1 MERDDRNW
9 RKAYEELEERFR
21 KRMEE
26 LTALAEE
33 LRAEI
38 RQRVQAENDLLEVGH
53 ALRGIIDASPLAVI
67 ALDAEGRV
75 TLWNPAAERI
85 FGWSDGEVLGRF
97 NPIVPEEEKETFL
110 ASFRRIFEGEVLSD
124 LEERRRRRDGALLD
138 ISVSTAPL
146 RDATGTIRGTIAVI
160 ADITE
165 RKREREALRETTQ
178 TLRGIVRTSPLPV
191 FVLDLQGH
199 VKLWNPAAERVLGW
213 AEGEV
218 LGHPIPTIPEDRG
231 EEFRAF
237 VRMAAS
243 GLAFSNVEVKR
254 RRKDGTLLDALLS
267 TAPLRD
273 AAGRVIGHVVI
284 LADITERKRAE
295 EALRESGERFRS
307 LLENLPVGVSVAR
320 RGRLVFLNSEQR
332 RLFGTNALSVDIRDF
347 PGIHP
352 EDREQLLALCD
363 EARPG
368 DVWREETEIR
378 IRPEDRPE
386 NGRTVLC
393 RAAPILHNGDRAVLI
408 TMGDITRIKE
418 LERVTAVQDRM
429 AVLGQVAA
437 GIAHELRNPLSGLNL
452 YISSVERILAH
463 AESVAPDVRDQAA
476 SALDMMKSASDR
488 IAGVIRRVM
497 DFIRPVPPRL
507 TLVDLNPAIREAV
520 QLSAAMLR
528 RSGIRTEIRLDE
540 NLPRCYADIPS
551 IEQVLLN
558 LIANAAQALEAK
570 EGDRTIAVTS
580 GIENGNVVIAVA
592 DSGPGVPE
600 GHRDKVFDPF
610 FTTKAGGTGIGL
622 SLSARIVERHAGSI
636 DVGTSRLGGAEF
648 RIRIPAG
655 NKRKAPRE
663 A

>member
-528 RSGIRTEIRLDE
+528 RSGIRMEIRLDE

>member
-1 MERDDRNW
+1 MERDDRDR
-9 RKAYEELEERFR
+9 RKAYEELEVRFR

-26 LTALAEE
+26 LTALAED
-33 LRAEI
+33 LRTEI
-38 RQRVQAENDLLEVGH
+38 RQRIQAENDLLEAGH

-67 ALDAEGRV
+67 ALDSEGRV

-97 NPIVPEEEKETFL
+97 YPIVPEEEKETFL

-124 LEERRRRRDGALLD
+124 LEERRRRRDGALID

-146 RDATGTIRGTIAVI
+146 RDATGTIRGAIALI
-160 ADITE
+160 
-165 RKREREALRETTQ
+165 
-178 TLRGIVRTSPLPV
+178 
-191 FVLDLQGH
+191 
-199 VKLWNPAAERVLGW
+199 
-213 AEGEV
+213 
-218 LGHPIPTIPEDRG
+218 
-231 EEFRAF
+231 
-237 VRMAAS
+237 
-243 GLAFSNVEVKR
+243 
-254 RRKDGTLLDALLS
+254 
-267 TAPLRD
+267 
-273 AAGRVIGHVVI
+273 
-284 LADITERKRAE
+284 ADITERKRAE
-295 EALRESGERFRS
+295 EVRESEERFRS

-332 RLFGTNALSVDIRDF
+332 RLFGTTTLSVDIRDF

-352 EDREQLLALCD
+352 EDRERLLALCD
-363 EARPG
+363 ETRPG
-368 DVWREETEIR
+368 DAWREEAEIR
-378 IRPEDRPE
+378 VRPEDRPE
-386 NGRTVLC
+386 TERTVLC
-393 RAAPILHNGDRAVLI
+393 RATPVQHMGDKVVLI
-408 TMGDITRIKE
+408 SMGDITRIKE
-418 LERVTAVQDRM
+418 LERVAAVQDRM

-463 AESVAPDVRDQAA
+463 AESVAPDVREQAA
-476 SALDMMKSASDR
+476 SALDMMKSASAR

-520 QLSAAMLR
+520 QLSSAMLL

-600 GHRDKVFDPF
+600 GLRDKVFEPF
-610 FTTKAGGTGIGL
+610 FTTKTDGTGIGL
-622 SLSARIVERHAGSI
+622 VLCARIVEKHAGSI

-655 NKRKAPRE
+655 DKRKEPRE
-663 A
+663 T